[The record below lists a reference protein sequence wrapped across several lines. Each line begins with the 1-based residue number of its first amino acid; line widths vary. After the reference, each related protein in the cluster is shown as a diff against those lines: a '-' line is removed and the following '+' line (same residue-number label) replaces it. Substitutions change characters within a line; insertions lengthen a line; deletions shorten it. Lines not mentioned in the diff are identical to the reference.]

1 MQPNNLNVKRVVDAV
16 RQGCVDEQMIAL
28 ARRTLENS
36 EVDVTWDTIMRAV
49 AGANPAPRLKK
60 PVNETLQML
69 LRAEGL

>member
-1 MQPNNLNVKRVVDAV
+1 MKPNNPNVKRVIAAV
-16 RQGCVDEQMIAL
+16 RQGRVDEQTIAL
-28 ARRTLENS
+28 AQRTLENS
-36 EVDVTWDTIMRAV
+36 EVDATWDTIMRAV